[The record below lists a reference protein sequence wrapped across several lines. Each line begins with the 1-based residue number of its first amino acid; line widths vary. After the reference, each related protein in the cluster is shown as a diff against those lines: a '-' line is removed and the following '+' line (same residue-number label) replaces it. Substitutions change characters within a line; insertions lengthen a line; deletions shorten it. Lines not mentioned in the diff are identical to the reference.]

1 MTIPVATELIEAHK
15 ETASAKLEIS
25 ELWKFGAAIGISC
38 AISLFGHTIT
48 DSSKYVNTTEV
59 KAMIDEKHLIVEN
72 EMKHY
77 GKALEQLTV
86 VVDNNTKVLYEIK
99 EELAANR
106 GSRNKLIDKLDK

>member
-1 MTIPVATELIEAHK
+1 MTIPVIKDLIDAQQ
-15 ETASAKLEIS
+15 ETSGSKLEIS
-25 ELWKFGAAIGISC
+25 EIWKFAAAIGISC
-38 AISLFGHTIT
+38 AISLFGHTVT

-59 KAMIDEKHLIVEN
+59 KAMIDEKHLIVES

-77 GKALEQLTV
+77 GEALKQLTT

-106 GSRNKLIDKLDK
+106 GARNK

>member
-1 MTIPVATELIEAHK
+1 MTTPSVKDLIDTQK
-15 ETASAKLEIS
+15 ETSGSKLEIS
-25 ELWKFGAAIGISC
+25 EIWKFAAAIGISC

-59 KAMIDEKHLIVEN
+59 KAMIEEKHQLVES

-77 GKALEQLTV
+77 GKALEQLTT